1 MKNLACQL
9 EFTFAGD
16 LTRTAPRKDLAHA
29 DLCFACGDKLFSPDT
44 ESCSW
49 QSWDVYLKI
58 LGMREVELLCGY
70 RGANLQDFLPL
81 AQAA

>member
-9 EFTFAGD
+9 EFTFASD
-16 LTRTAPRKDLAHA
+16 LTRAAPRQDPAHA

-44 ESCSW
+44 ELCSW
-49 QSWDVYLKI
+49 QSWDVYLKV
-58 LGMREVELLCGY
+58 LGMREVGLLCGY
-70 RGANLQDFLPL
+70 RGADLQDFFPP

>member
-1 MKNLACQL
+1 MQNLTSQL
-9 EFTFAGD
+9 EFRFEDEA
-16 LTRTAPRKDLAHA
+16 TRATPRNRQDHA
-29 DLCFACGDKLFSPDT
+29 DICFACGDKLFSPDT

-58 LGMREVELLCGY
+58 LGMREVRLLCGY
-70 RGANLQDFLPL
+70 RGANLQDFFPL